1 MAINLLPT
9 DLTPKGP
16 VVKLANTL
24 KLISYIAFSVLVI
37 TGIGLIAFFVIN
49 SLSIRSTNSQNE
61 ELKTSIESLEET
73 EQGIVLVKDRLNKAK
88 SLLGEKS
95 GREEAQALSNLM
107 PQIGADATLIEAIV
121 DKAEFETTFVTL
133 SSSVL
138 SQLMATV
145 VVQDTYKG
153 IELISFSYNPN
164 AGYVVGFKFL
174 TE

>member
-16 VVKLANTL
+16 IVKLANTL
-24 KLISYIAFSVLVI
+24 KSVSYIAFSVLVI
-37 TGIGLIAFFVIN
+37 TGIGLVAFFVTN
-49 SLSIRSTNSQNE
+49 SLSIRSTNTQNE
-61 ELKTSIESLEET
+61 ELKSSIESLEET

-88 SLLGEKS
+88 AVLGEKS
-95 GREEAQALSNLM
+95 GREEVQALSDLM
-107 PQIGADATLIEAIV
+107 PQIVPEATLIEAVV
-121 DKAEFETTFVTL
+121 DKDNVETTFVTL
-133 SSSVL
+133 SSSIL

-145 VVQDTYKG
+145 ISQDTYKA

-164 AGYVVGFKFL
+164 AGYVVGFKFT